1 MAKRVVITLD
11 FDEDTVTRFDVYEY
25 LPDLML
31 NDMLDYRT
39 IDTDELNKHNEK
51 YNKHFS
57 RSNN

>member
-25 LPDLML
+25 LQDLML

>member
-11 FDEDTVTRFDVYEY
+11 FDEETVTRMDVYEY
-25 LPDLML
+25 LQDLML
-31 NDMLDYRT
+31 SDMLDYRT

>member
-11 FDEDTVTRFDVYEY
+11 FDDDSVARFDVYEY
-25 LPDLML
+25 LSDLIL
-31 NDMLDYRT
+31 NDMLDYRV
-39 IDTDELNKHNEK
+39 IDTKELEQHNKR

>member
-1 MAKRVVITLD
+1 MATRVVITLD
-11 FDEDTVTRFDVYEY
+11 FDEETVTRFDVYEY
-25 LPDLML
+25 LQDLML

-39 IDTDELNKHNEK
+39 IDTEELNKHNER

>member
-11 FDEDTVTRFDVYEY
+11 FDDDTVTRFDVYEY
-25 LPDLML
+25 LSDLIV
-31 NDMLDYRT
+31 NDMLDYRV
-39 IDTDELNKHNEK
+39 IDTDELNRHNER

>member
-11 FDEDTVTRFDVYEY
+11 FDEDVVTRFDVYEY
-25 LPDLML
+25 LQDLML

>member
-11 FDEDTVTRFDVYEY
+11 FDEETVTRFDVYEY
-25 LPDLML
+25 LQDLML

>member
-1 MAKRVVITLD
+1 MAKRIVITLD
-11 FDEDTVTRFDVYEY
+11 FDEETVTRMDVYEY
-25 LPDLML
+25 LQDLML
-31 NDMLDYRT
+31 SDMLDYRT

>member
-1 MAKRVVITLD
+1 MATRVVITLD
-11 FDEDTVTRFDVYEY
+11 FDEETVSRMDVYEY
-25 LPDLML
+25 LQDLML
-31 NDMLDYRT
+31 SDMLDYRT

>member
-1 MAKRVVITLD
+1 MAKRIVITLD
-11 FDEDTVTRFDVYEY
+11 FDEETVTRVDVYEY
-25 LPDLML
+25 LQDLML
-31 NDMLDYRT
+31 SDMLDYRT